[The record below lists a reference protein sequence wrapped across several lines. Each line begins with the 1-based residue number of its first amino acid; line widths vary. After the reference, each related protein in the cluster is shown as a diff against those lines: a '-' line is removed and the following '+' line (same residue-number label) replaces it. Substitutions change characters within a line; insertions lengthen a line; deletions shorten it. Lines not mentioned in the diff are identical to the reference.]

1 MERSKLI
8 KLLVAIVLTLVV
20 WCLPSTSF
28 GMADLTVV
36 EQRVI
41 ALFVFAA
48 LMWIFEAIPI
58 WTTSVLIIVLLIM
71 SVSDSMLAPLNS
83 SAELGEAFGKVVS
96 YKSLMA
102 SFADPIVMLFMG
114 GFALAIGATKC
125 GLDLNLARVLL
136 KPFGKRSEIVL
147 LGFMLITAVFSMFM
161 SNTATAAMMLAI
173 VAPVMRQFQNDDPG
187 RVGLA
192 LCIPVAANVGGIGTP
207 IGTPA
212 NAIALKFIQ
221 SDPSLGIHIG
231 FGQWMLAMVPFVV
244 IIMGLG
250 WLLLVKLYPFRER
263 EFIIRISGRWR
274 TDRQAIVVYITFATT
289 ILLWMLDKVTGM
301 NSNSIAM
308 ITLAVFAVTGVIG
321 REELKSISWDVLWLV
336 AGGFALGTALQSSG
350 LAKHMV
356 ESIPFATWP
365 PVLVLAGSG
374 LICYFMSTFMSN
386 TASAAL
392 LMPILAA
399 VAVGMETV
407 LVPYGGITTMLIG
420 IALSASLAMALPIST
435 PPNALAHATGA
446 VQQKDMVKVGLII
459 GAVGLVLGYLTVYLG
474 THLGIL

>member
-308 ITLAVFAVTGVIG
+308 IPLAVFAVTGVIG

>member
-1 MERSKLI
+1 MERSKVV
-8 KLLVAIVLTLVV
+8 KLLIAIVLSLIV
-20 WCLPSTSF
+20 WWLPADVF
-28 GMADLTVV
+28 GMENLTMT

-58 WTTSVLIIVLLIM
+58 WTTSVLIIVLLLM
-71 SVSDSMLAPLNS
+71 TVSNNMFAPIDH
-83 SAELGEAFGKVVS
+83 SAELGEAFGKMVS
-96 YKSLMA
+96 YKSIMA

-136 KPFGKRSEIVL
+136 KPFGHRSEVVL
-147 LGFMLITAVFSMFM
+147 LGFMLITAIFSMFM

-173 VAPVMRQFQNDDPG
+173 VAPVLRQFKSDDPG

-192 LCIPVAANVGGIGTP
+192 LCIPIAANVGGIGTP

-221 SDPSLGIHIG
+221 SDPTLGIHIG
-231 FGQWMLAMVPFVV
+231 FGQWMAAMVPFVV
-244 IIMGLG
+244 IIMALG
-250 WLLLVKLYPFRER
+250 WFLLIKMYPFRER
-263 EFIIRISGRWR
+263 EFIIRISGSWR
-274 TDRQAIVVYITFATT
+274 KDRQAIVVYITFAAT
-289 ILLWMLDKVTGM
+289 ILLWVLDKVTGM
-301 NSNSIAM
+301 NSNEIAM
-308 ITLAVFAVTGVIG
+308 IPLAVFAVTGVIG

-336 AGGFALGTALQSSG
+336 AGGFALGTALQDTG

-365 PVLVLAGSG
+365 PVIVLAGSG

-399 VAVGMETV
+399 VAVGMEAV
-407 LVPYGGITTMLIG
+407 LEPFGGITIMLVG
-420 IALSASLAMALPIST
+420 IAISASLAMALPIST

-446 VQQKDMVKVGLII
+446 VQQKDMVKVGLI
-459 GAVGLVLGYLTVYLG
+459 VGIAGLILGYLTIYLTIKIG
-474 THLGIL
+474 LL